1 MNNLRTAQRF
11 LLVVIVAFV
20 LPSTHAAQ
28 APAPEDVFGF
38 EPGDDY
44 KLASYDQLVDYYREL
59 DAASPRVVLQE
70 IGNTVLG
77 RPLLLVLISSEDN
90 LAQLDRWQQISTD
103 LARARIDDA
112 TARQH
117 AEAGKAVVWI
127 DGGLHATEVAPSQ
140 MLPNLAHHMA
150 TDESEET
157 RRIRDNVILLLMPS
171 MNPDGLEVVRTWYEH
186 NLETP
191 FETTRPPELYHHYV
205 GHDNNRDWFM
215 NNMPETAAVSE
226 VLYEQWYPQI
236 VYNHHQTGPS
246 WARIFLPPFADPV
259 NPNIH
264 PGVTTGVNLVGS
276 AMSNRFAMKQMPG
289 AVSDMIYSM
298 WWNGGMRTVPYF
310 HNMIGLLTETSH
322 ATASP
327 RYYDPEERPAQVGN
341 PRRGQSAPTS
351 GVDIFYPYP
360 WPGGDSRFSDPV
372 RYTFTASMAVLD
384 IAADLKSRWLYGI
397 YSMGRDAIA
406 AADEDRFAYVIPAR
420 QWDPQEARNLVE
432 ILMRGGVEIER
443 ASENFS
449 AGEQDFVAG
458 SFIVYGNQAFR
469 NYAIDL
475 LEKQNYPDRRRTPDG
490 PPDPPYDLAGWTLPM
505 QMGVDVVRLDDAFS
519 ASSQPLDAYPDIE
532 PGTVSGDA
540 SFGFAFSAQSNAS
553 VHALNRLTRAGERVF
568 RAEESFSAG
577 NTDFQA
583 RSYIVENRS
592 QDTVDRV
599 NEAAES
605 LGLCFVGLSNP
616 VDTEL
621 TPQKAVRVGLY
632 KSWVANMDEG
642 WTRWLL
648 ENYEFDFETLL
659 DSDVRESDLSRFDAI
674 LLPSQ
679 GAASLLNGHTSGTM
693 PDEYVGGLGLA
704 GALALKRFVEAGGTL
719 VTLDAASDFA
729 IQQFG
734 LPVEN
739 TVANASA
746 RQFFIPGSLIR
757 AEVDTSH
764 PLAGGTQDQ
773 VATSF
778 VNSRAFEVV
787 SIPRTREGGTEQTAE
802 PPEQPVETIVSY
814 AGDEILMSGWALG
827 EEDYIA
833 EKAAMMKVGLGE
845 GSVVLFG
852 FRPQF
857 RGQPRA
863 TYKLLFNSL
872 LQ

>member
-1 MNNLRTAQRF
+1 M
-11 LLVVIVAFV
+11 
-20 LPSTHAAQ
+20 
-28 APAPEDVFGF
+28 
-38 EPGDDY
+38 
-44 KLASYDQLVDYYREL
+44 
-59 DAASPRVVLQE
+59 
-70 IGNTVLG
+70 
-77 RPLLLVLISSEDN
+77 
-90 LAQLDRWQQISTD
+90 
-103 LARARIDDA
+103 
-112 TARQH
+112 
-117 AEAGKAVVWI
+117 
-127 DGGLHATEVAPSQ
+127 
-140 MLPNLAHHMA
+140 
-150 TDESEET
+150 
-157 RRIRDNVILLLMPS
+157 
-171 MNPDGLEVVRTWYEH
+171 
-186 NLETP
+186 
-191 FETTRPPELYHHYV
+191 
-205 GHDNNRDWFM
+205 
-215 NNMPETAAVSE
+215 
-226 VLYEQWYPQI
+226 
-236 VYNHHQTGPS
+236 
-246 WARIFLPPFADPV
+246 
-259 NPNIH
+259 
-264 PGVTTGVNLVGS
+264 VGS

-327 RYYDPEERPAQVGN
+327 RYYDPEELPAQVGN

-360 WPGGDSRFSDPV
+360 WLGGDSRFSDPV

-384 IAADLKSRWLYGI
+384 IAADLKERWLYGI

-406 AADEDRFAYVIPAR
+406 AADEDRFAYVIPAQ
-420 QWDPQEARNLVE
+420 QWDSQEARNLVE

-449 AGEQDFVAG
+449 AGERDFEAG
-458 SFIVYGNQAFR
+458 SYIIYGNQAFR

-475 LEKQNYPDRRRTPDG
+475 LEKQDYPDRRRTPDG

-505 QMGVDVVRLDDAFS
+505 QMGVEVVRLDDAFS
-519 ASSQPLDAYPDIE
+519 ASSQALSIYPDIE
-532 PGTVSGDA
+532 PGTVSGNA
-540 SFGFAFSAQSNAS
+540 GYGFAFSAQSNAS
-553 VHALNRLTRAGERVF
+553 VQALNRLTREGETVF
-568 RAEESFSAG
+568 RAEQSFTAAG
-577 NTDFQA
+577 TDFPVE
-583 RSYIVENRS
+583 SYIVEYLS

-599 NEAAES
+599 NAAAET
-605 LGLCFVGLSNP
+605 LGLNFVGMTSTPDIALALQEP
-616 VDTEL
+616 V
-621 TPQKAVRVGLY
+621 RIGLY

-648 ENYEFDFETLL
+648 ENYEFEFESLT
-659 DSDVRESDLSRFDAI
+659 DQNVRETDLSRFDAI

-679 GAASLLNGHTSGTM
+679 GTSSLLNGHTPGTM
-693 PDEYVGGLGLA
+693 PEQYVGGLGLA
-704 GALALKRFVEAGGTL
+704 GALALKQFVEAGGTL

-739 TVANASA
+739 TVAGTTD

-757 AEVDTSH
+757 AKVDTSH
-764 PLAGGTQDQ
+764 PLANGTQDE
-773 VATSF
+773 VAASF

-787 SIPRTREGGTEQTAE
+787 SIPRTREGGTEQTPE
-802 PPEQPVETIVSY
+802 PPEQPVETVVSY
-814 AGDEILMSGWALG
+814 AEDEILMSGWALG
-827 EEDYIA
+827 EEDHIA
-833 EKAAMMKVGLGE
+833 EKAAMMKVRLGE